1 MPMVIIEGFVVCL
14 ILLVA
19 CVVGIANGA
28 VNLVFLYE
36 KEVQERVVET
46 GLITRE
52 KIKRNQL
59 LFMLFGMLPC
69 WIFMICAVY
78 FINGARGFFEGFWQI
93 YVIMMIEGLFDR
105 LFIDFYWVGK
115 TKAWIIPKT
124 EELMPYIYG
133 KTLVMKWLGTLIGS
147 PVLAAALSG
156 IMMLLVK
163 N

>member
-1 MPMVIIEGFVVCL
+1 MVIIEGLVICF

-19 CVVGIANGA
+19 CVVGISNGA

-36 KEVQERVVET
+36 KEVQDKAVET
-46 GLITRE
+46 GLITHE
-52 KIKRNQL
+52 KIKRNKL
-59 LFMLFGMLPC
+59 LFMLLGMLPC
-69 WIFMICAVY
+69 WIFMIYAVY
-78 FINGARGFFEGFWQI
+78 FINGARGFWEGFWQM

-115 TKAWIIPKT
+115 TKAWLIPKT
-124 EELMPYIYG
+124 EEFMPYIYG
-133 KTLVMKWLGTLIGS
+133 KTLVFKWLGTLIGS

>member
-1 MPMVIIEGFVVCL
+1 MVIIGGLVVCFIVL
-14 ILLVA
+14 MA

-36 KEVQERVVET
+36 KEVQDKVVEM

-52 KIKRNQL
+52 KIKRNKM

-69 WIFMICAVY
+69 WIFMIYAVY

-93 YVIMMIEGLFDR
+93 YVIMMIEGLFDG
-105 LFIDFYWVGK
+105 LFIDFFWVGK
-115 TKAWIIPKT
+115 TKAWIISGT

-133 KTLVMKWLGTLIGS
+133 KTLASKWIGTLIGS
-147 PVLAAALSG
+147 PILAAALSG
-156 IMMLLVK
+156 IMMLLI
-163 N
+163 

>member
-1 MPMVIIEGFVVCL
+1 MVIIEGLVVCF
-14 ILLVA
+14 IVLVA

-36 KEVQERVVET
+36 KEVQDKVVEM

-52 KIKRNQL
+52 KIKRNKL

-78 FINGARGFFEGFWQI
+78 FINGARGFFEGFWQM

-105 LFIDFYWVGK
+105 LFIDFFWVGK
-115 TKAWIIPKT
+115 TKAWLIPKT
-124 EELMPYIYG
+124 EEFMPYIYG
-133 KTLVMKWLGTLIGS
+133 KTLVFKWLGTLIGS

>member
-1 MPMVIIEGFVVCL
+1 MPMVIIEGLVVCF
-14 ILLVA
+14 ILLAA

-36 KEVQERVVET
+36 KEVQDKAVET
-46 GLITRE
+46 GLITPE
-52 KIKRNQL
+52 KIKRNKM

-78 FINGARGFFEGFWQI
+78 FINGARGFFEGFWQM

-105 LFIDFYWVGK
+105 LFIDFFWVGK
-115 TKAWIIPKT
+115 TKAWIISGT

-133 KTLVMKWLGTLIGS
+133 KTLASKWIGTLIGS
-147 PVLAAALSG
+147 PILAAALSG
-156 IMMLLVK
+156 IMMLLI
-163 N
+163 

>member
-1 MPMVIIEGFVVCL
+1 MVIIEGLVICF
-14 ILLVA
+14 ILLAA
-19 CVVGIANGA
+19 CVVGISNGA

-36 KEVQERVVET
+36 KEVQDKAVEM
-46 GLITRE
+46 GFITRE
-52 KIKRNQL
+52 KIKRNKL
-59 LFMLFGMLPC
+59 LFMLLGMLPC
-69 WIFMICAVY
+69 WIFMIYAVY
-78 FINGARGFFEGFWQI
+78 FINGARGFWEGFWQM

-124 EELMPYIYG
+124 ETLMPYIYG
-133 KTLVMKWLGTLIGS
+133 KTLVFKWLGTLIGS

>member
-1 MPMVIIEGFVVCL
+1 MVIIEGLVVCFIVL
-14 ILLVA
+14 MA

-36 KEVQERVVET
+36 KEVQDKVVEM

-52 KIKRNQL
+52 KIKRNKI
-59 LFMLFGMLPC
+59 LFFVFGMLPC

-78 FINGARGFFEGFWQI
+78 FINGARGFFQGFCQI

-105 LFIDFYWVGK
+105 LFIDFFWVGK
-115 TKAWIIPKT
+115 TKAWIISGT

-133 KTLVMKWLGTLIGS
+133 KTLASKWIGTLIGS
-147 PVLAAALSG
+147 PILAAALSG
-156 IMMLLVK
+156 IMMLLI
-163 N
+163 

>member
-1 MPMVIIEGFVVCL
+1 MVIIEGLVICF
-14 ILLVA
+14 ILLAA
-19 CVVGIANGA
+19 CVVGISNGA

-36 KEVQERVVET
+36 KEVQDKAVEM
-46 GLITRE
+46 GFITRE
-52 KIKRNQL
+52 KIKRNKL
-59 LFMLFGMLPC
+59 LFMLLGMLPC
-69 WIFMICAVY
+69 WIFMIYAVY
-78 FINGARGFFEGFWQI
+78 FINGARGFWEGFWQM

-115 TKAWIIPKT
+115 TKAWLIPKT
-124 EELMPYIYG
+124 EEFMPYIYG
-133 KTLVMKWLGTLIGS
+133 KTLVFKWLGTLIGS

>member
-1 MPMVIIEGFVVCL
+1 
-14 ILLVA
+14 
-19 CVVGIANGA
+19 
-28 VNLVFLYE
+28 
-36 KEVQERVVET
+36 
-46 GLITRE
+46 
-52 KIKRNQL
+52 
-59 LFMLFGMLPC
+59 
-69 WIFMICAVY
+69 
-78 FINGARGFFEGFWQI
+78 
-93 YVIMMIEGLFDR
+93 MMIEGLFDR

>member
-1 MPMVIIEGFVVCL
+1 MVIIEGLVVCFIVL
-14 ILLVA
+14 MA

-36 KEVQERVVET
+36 KEVQDKVVEM

-52 KIKRNQL
+52 KIKRNKL

-78 FINGARGFFEGFWQI
+78 WINGARGFFEGFWQI
-93 YVIMMIEGLFDR
+93 YVIMMTEGLFDR

-115 TKAWIIPKT
+115 TKAWIIPET
-124 EELMPYIYG
+124 ETLMPYIYG
-133 KTLVMKWLGTLIGS
+133 KTLVFKWLGTLIGS
-147 PVLAAALSG
+147 PILAAALSG
-156 IMMLLVK
+156 IMMLLI
-163 N
+163 

>member
-1 MPMVIIEGFVVCL
+1 MVIIEGLVVCF
-14 ILLVA
+14 ILLTA
-19 CVVGIANGA
+19 CVVGIANSA

-36 KEVQERVVET
+36 KEVQDKVVEM

-52 KIKRNQL
+52 KIKRNKI
-59 LFMLFGMLPC
+59 LFFVFGMLPC

-105 LFIDFYWVGK
+105 LFIDFFWVGK
-115 TKAWIIPKT
+115 TKAWIISGT

-133 KTLVMKWLGTLIGS
+133 KTLASKWIGTLIGS
-147 PVLAAALSG
+147 PILAAALSG
-156 IMMLLVK
+156 IMMLLI
-163 N
+163 

>member
-1 MPMVIIEGFVVCL
+1 MVIIEGFVVCF

-36 KEVQERVVET
+36 KEVQEKAVET

-69 WIFMICAVY
+69 WIFMICSVY
-78 FINGARGFFEGFWQI
+78 WINGARGFFEGFWQI

>member
-36 KEVQERVVET
+36 KEVQEKAVET

-69 WIFMICAVY
+69 WIFMICSVY
-78 FINGARGFFEGFWQI
+78 WINGARGFFEGFWQI
-93 YVIMMIEGLFDR
+93 LFLQIMMEFINLIKSIE
-105 LFIDFYWVGK
+105 
-115 TKAWIIPKT
+115 
-124 EELMPYIYG
+124 E
-133 KTLVMKWLGTLIGS
+133 
-147 PVLAAALSG
+147 
-156 IMMLLVK
+156 
-163 N
+163 

>member
-1 MPMVIIEGFVVCL
+1 MVIIEGLVICF

-19 CVVGIANGA
+19 CVVGISNGA

-36 KEVQERVVET
+36 KEVQDKAVET
-46 GLITRE
+46 GLITHE
-52 KIKRNQL
+52 KMKRNKF
-59 LFMLFGMLPC
+59 LFMLLGMLPC
-69 WIFMICAVY
+69 WIFMIYAVY
-78 FINGARGFFEGFWQI
+78 FINGARGFWEGFWQM

-124 EELMPYIYG
+124 ETLMPYIYG
-133 KTLVMKWLGTLIGS
+133 KTLVFKWLGTLIGS

>member
-1 MPMVIIEGFVVCL
+1 MVIIEGLVVCFIVL
-14 ILLVA
+14 MA

-36 KEVQERVVET
+36 KEVQDKVVEM

-52 KIKRNQL
+52 KIKRNKM

-78 FINGARGFFEGFWQI
+78 FINGARGFFEGFRQM

-105 LFIDFYWVGK
+105 LFIDFFWVGK
-115 TKAWIIPKT
+115 TKAWIISGT

-133 KTLVMKWLGTLIGS
+133 KTLASKWIGTLIGS
-147 PVLAAALSG
+147 PILAAALSG
-156 IMMLLVK
+156 IMMLLI
-163 N
+163 

>member
-1 MPMVIIEGFVVCL
+1 MVIIEGLVVCFIVL
-14 ILLVA
+14 MA

-36 KEVQERVVET
+36 KEVQDKVVEM

-52 KIKRNQL
+52 KIKRNKM

-78 FINGARGFFEGFWQI
+78 FINGARGFWDDFWQI
-93 YVIMMIEGLFDR
+93 YVIMMTEGLFDR

-115 TKAWIIPKT
+115 TKAWIISGT

-133 KTLVMKWLGTLIGS
+133 KTLASKWIGTLIGS
-147 PVLAAALSG
+147 PILAAALSG
-156 IMMLLVK
+156 IMMLLI
-163 N
+163 